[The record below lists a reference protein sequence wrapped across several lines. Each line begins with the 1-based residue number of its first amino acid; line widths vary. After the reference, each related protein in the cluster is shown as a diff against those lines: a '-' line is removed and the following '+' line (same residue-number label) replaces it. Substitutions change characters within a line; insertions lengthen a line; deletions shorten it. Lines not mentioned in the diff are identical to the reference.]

1 MPREPEWPATRSGR
15 SACLHVCPFLQ
26 DGPADGE
33 EVLTK
38 GAACQIDVE
47 AAGVAPVN
55 PPQLPPELPAVRG
68 PDSLPPD

>member
-1 MPREPEWPATRSGR
+1 
-15 SACLHVCPFLQ
+15 LQ

-38 GAACQIDVE
+38 SAAIQIDVE
-47 AAGVAPVN
+47 AAGVAPAN